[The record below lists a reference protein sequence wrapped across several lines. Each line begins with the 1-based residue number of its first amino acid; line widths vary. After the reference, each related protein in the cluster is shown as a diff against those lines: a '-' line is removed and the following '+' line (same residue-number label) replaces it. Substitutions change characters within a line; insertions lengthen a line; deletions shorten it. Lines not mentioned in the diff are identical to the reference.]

1 MGSSFPTGW
10 ISASSALQT
19 GLILASSVPTSAA
32 SFPTTFFWAL
42 IPFSCDHADFIGSRV
57 RNVLSCSPAVIPFSS
72 LPHTLDRVLLVLLS
86 SKAFPGP
93 PHSKLGIDS
102 LRLLTAHLE
111 KAFLIIYIL
120 LTSLFA
126 LPRSQGSQV
135 SMCVA
140 RGSASLLSSHGR
152 GTNGGSLWLWC
163 CLPQPG
169 ALGP

>member
-126 LPRSQGSQV
+126 LPRRQWHPTPVLLPGKSHE
-135 SMCVA
+135 
-140 RGSASLLSSHGR
+140 RRSLVGCSPWGH
-152 GTNGGSLWLWC
+152 
-163 CLPQPG
+163 
-169 ALGP
+169 